1 MAARTFWQLVCDS
14 AATAPA
20 RVVLAD
26 DYGRSLTT
34 VQLRD
39 AAERVAAG
47 LPVRPGMV
55 VSWQLPTTLEAVV
68 VMAALARAGAVQNP
82 VIPALREREVS
93 LITKAVGTELFI
105 TAPAWRGFDHAAMA
119 RGLGLDI
126 VCVEQ
131 ESAPGGGLR
140 LPAGDPA
147 ALPAPPGR
155 DAQSPADC
163 RWLYFSSGTTA
174 DPKGVRHSDATVM
187 AGSSGVTALQGVRD
201 GDVYPIVFPI
211 AHIGGMAMTVAVL
224 RAGGKLVLFD
234 KWDPL
239 ITPERAAAH
248 RPTILGSAQP
258 FFRAYLDAQYRH
270 SKQGH
275 AKQLYP
281 DLRCFV
287 AGGAPTPPDMLA
299 ELATA
304 FGIPGVINS
313 WGLTEF
319 PVATSASHEDPAG
332 VLARTVGRPSPGAE
346 VRVADGELRLKGP
359 QCFLGYADPAQD
371 GPAFDG
377 EGWFRTG
384 DLGEIDS
391 SGNVR
396 VTGRLKDVIIR
407 NAENISAAQVEDV
420 LRRHP
425 LVADVAVIGLP
436 DERTGERVCAVVVAE
451 PGHPLTLDELS
462 RHCAEEGLVPYK
474 RPVQLELTGA
484 LPRNS
489 MGKILRQ
496 QLKDMFRLLRA
507 VPLNPADAGPSIGG
521 CHLAGRAGEERNPA
535 IRGSQPYRGEADG
548 GQPQGV
554 PARLDAQGRDAEQA
568 VGRER

>member
-1 MAARTFWQLVCDS
+1 MAAAPTFWQLICDS
-14 AATAPA
+14 AVAAPA

-105 TAPAWRGFDHAAMA
+105 TASRWRGFDHAAMA
-119 RGLGLDI
+119 RDLGLDI
-126 VCVEQ
+126 VSVEQ
-131 ESAPGGGLR
+131 EDAPDGALR

-147 ALPAPPGR
+147 ALPAPPGP
-155 DAQSPADC
+155 SADC

-174 DPKGVRHSDATVM
+174 DPKGVRHSDATIM
-187 AGSSGVTALQGVRD
+187 AGANGVTVLQGMHD

-211 AHIGGMAMTVAVL
+211 AHVGGMAMTVAVL
-224 RAGGKLVLFD
+224 RAGGRLVLFD

-258 FFRAYLDAQYRH
+258 FFRAYLDAQRRH
-270 SKQGH
+270 
-275 AKQLYP
+275 AEPLYP
-281 DLRCFV
+281 GLRCFV

-299 ELATA
+299 ELSAT
-304 FGIPGVINS
+304 FGIAGVINS

-319 PVATSASHEDPAG
+319 PVATSAARDDPAD
-332 VLARTVGRPSPGAE
+332 VLAQTVGRPCRGVE
-346 VRVADGELRLKGP
+346 IRVADGELRLKGP
-359 QCFLGYADPAQD
+359 QSFLGYVDPAHD
-371 GPAFDG
+371 GPAFDD

-391 SGNVR
+391 RGNVR

-407 NAENISAAQVEDV
+407 NAENISAAEIEDV

-425 LVADVAVIGLP
+425 HVADVAVIGLP

-451 PGHPLTLDELS
+451 PGHALTLAELS
-462 RHCAEEGLVPYK
+462 GNCAGEGIAPYK
-474 RPVQLELTGA
+474 RPVQLELVGA

-496 QLKDMFRLLRA
+496 QLKDRF
-507 VPLNPADAGPSIGG
+507 GG
-521 CHLAGRAGEERNPA
+521 LPG
-535 IRGSQPYRGEADG
+535 
-548 GQPQGV
+548 
-554 PARLDAQGRDAEQA
+554 
-568 VGRER
+568 

>member
-1 MAARTFWQLVCDS
+1 
-14 AATAPA
+14 
-20 RVVLAD
+20 
-26 DYGRSLTT
+26 
-34 VQLRD
+34 
-39 AAERVAAG
+39 
-47 LPVRPGMV
+47 
-55 VSWQLPTTLEAVV
+55 
-68 VMAALARAGAVQNP
+68 
-82 VIPALREREVS
+82 
-93 LITKAVGTELFI
+93 
-105 TAPAWRGFDHAAMA
+105 MA

-126 VCVEQ
+126 IGVEQ
-131 ESAPGGGLR
+131 ESAPDGTLR

-147 ALPAPPGR
+147 VLPALPGQEGAE
-155 DAQSPADC
+155 QSADC

-187 AGSSGVTALQGVRD
+187 AGANGVTALQGMQD

-211 AHIGGMAMTVAVL
+211 AHIGGMAMMVAVL
-224 RAGGKLVLFD
+224 RAGGKLVMFD

-239 ITPERAAAH
+239 ATPQRAAAH

-270 SKQGH
+270 NKQGN
-275 AKQLYP
+275 AGSLYP
-281 DLRCFV
+281 GLRCFV

-299 ELATA
+299 ELATT

-319 PVATSASHEDPAG
+319 PVATSAAHDDPAS
-332 VLARTVGRPSPGAE
+332 VLAQTVGRPSPG
-346 VRVADGELRLKGP
+346 VGIRVADGELRLKGP

-371 GPAFDG
+371 GPAFDA

-451 PGHPLTLDELS
+451 PGRTLTLDELS
-462 RHCAEEGLVPYK
+462 RHCAAEGLVAYK
-474 RPVQLELTGA
+474 RPAQLELTGT

-496 QLKDMFRLLRA
+496 QLKDMFRLPRP
-507 VPLNPADAGPSIGG
+507 VPFHPADAGPPVGRG
-521 CHLAGRAGEERNPA
+521 YLAGRAGEERDPA
-535 IRGSQPYRGEADG
+535 VLGGHPDGGEADG

-554 PARLDAQGRDAEQA
+554 PAGLDVEGRGAEQA
-568 VGRER
+568 VGGER